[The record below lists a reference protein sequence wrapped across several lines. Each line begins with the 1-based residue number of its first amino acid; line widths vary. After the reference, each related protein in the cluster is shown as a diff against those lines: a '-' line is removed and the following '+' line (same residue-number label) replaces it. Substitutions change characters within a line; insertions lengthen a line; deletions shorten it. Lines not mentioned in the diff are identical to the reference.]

1 MLFPCTLC
9 LLILG
14 RYQPGKPFVR
24 QSGQKQEF
32 FGHNIYLV
40 FSVRMSLWTLELR
53 VNRPVQDAVLH
64 KADIV
69 AVWVGV
75 DLARCDGRAWEPEF

>member
-1 MLFPCTLC
+1 M
-9 LLILG
+9 
-14 RYQPGKPFVR
+14 
-24 QSGQKQEF
+24 
-32 FGHNIYLV
+32 
-40 FSVRMSLWTLELR
+40 R
-53 VNRPVQDAVLH
+53 VNRPVRGAVLH